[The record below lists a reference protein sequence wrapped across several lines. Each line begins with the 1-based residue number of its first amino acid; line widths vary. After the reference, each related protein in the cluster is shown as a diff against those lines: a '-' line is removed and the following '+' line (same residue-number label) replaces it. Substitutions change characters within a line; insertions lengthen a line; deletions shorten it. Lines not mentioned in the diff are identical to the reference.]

1 MKLEKKRSSSMDKI
15 LNKLRR
21 AQLKAENM
29 RSSIPEQQGKEVSK
43 CRVFSFSKYAP
54 IWSPSSCFGSNA
66 Q

>member
-1 MKLEKKRSSSMDKI
+1 MKLEKKRSTSMDKI
-15 LNKLRR
+15 LSKLRK

-29 RSSIPEQQGKEVSK
+29 RSTMPVQQSQEVSK

-54 IWSPSSCFGSNA
+54 IWSPSSCFGTNA